1 MLHTIKS
8 LILDDRGATLVEYG
22 LLAGLIAIVAFV
34 SVGVFGRHVKL
45 LFADAHPSAN
55 GAL

>member
-22 LLAGLIAIVAFV
+22 LLAGLVAVVAFV
-34 SVGVFGRHVKL
+34 SVGVFGRHVRL
-45 LFADAHPSAN
+45 LFLESHPSFHVSM
-55 GAL
+55 